1 MKSNNIR
8 LTWDMVKREFK
19 NKYAGST
26 LGLLWSLLLPL
37 GYIII
42 YTTVFSQLMSAKLPN
57 MTSTLDYSVYLS
69 SGILAWTVFSSTLVR
84 FQNIFI
90 ENSNIVKKIY
100 FPKYIL
106 INSLTISSIIELVMN
121 YFLLSIVLSLF
132 GFSLQ
137 INYMLVLFII
147 ILQQL
152 FCTGLGM
159 ILSMFNVHFRDLNQ
173 FTSILVQIWFWLT
186 PIAYISSVLPTGAQ
200 QFIQFNPMMYFIQG
214 YQNLILYGEMNNI
227 IVLIIISTVT
237 YLLGWLVYRKM
248 IDDVTDLI

>member
-214 YQNLILYGEMNNI
+214 YQNLILYGEINNI

-237 YLLGWLVYRKM
+237 YLLGWLVYKKM

>member
-121 YFLLSIVLSLF
+121 YFLLSIVLIIF

-137 INYMLVLFII
+137 INYILVLFII

>member
-90 ENSNIVKKIY
+90 ENSNIVKK
-100 FPKYIL
+100 YI
-106 INSLTISSIIELVMN
+106 
-121 YFLLSIVLSLF
+121 FLNTF
-132 GFSLQ
+132 
-137 INYMLVLFII
+137 
-147 ILQQL
+147 
-152 FCTGLGM
+152 
-159 ILSMFNVHFRDLNQ
+159 
-173 FTSILVQIWFWLT
+173 
-186 PIAYISSVLPTGAQ
+186 
-200 QFIQFNPMMYFIQG
+200 
-214 YQNLILYGEMNNI
+214 
-227 IVLIIISTVT
+227 
-237 YLLGWLVYRKM
+237 
-248 IDDVTDLI
+248 